1 MERSPRV
8 ISLSGRTMKGQVMSL
23 RPEYLLHLGRPLV
36 LFIAVVITV
45 DELAEIK
52 FQVCLAGEGRT
63 LIRERERWLAWKAE
77 YCNWKTGDSNRKCSP
92 YKSKP
97 IFVEGNLQVALVS
110 SRTTYCY
117 ERDGLLLK
125 KLHLT
130 YAYYSER
137 QCLNNPHKPWKWDSF
152 QDPEF
157 WLSIWTLC

>member
-63 LIRERERWLAWKAE
+63 LIRERER
-77 YCNWKTGDSNRKCSP
+77 
-92 YKSKP
+92 
-97 IFVEGNLQVALVS
+97 
-110 SRTTYCY
+110 
-117 ERDGLLLK
+117 
-125 KLHLT
+125 
-130 YAYYSER
+130 
-137 QCLNNPHKPWKWDSF
+137 
-152 QDPEF
+152 
-157 WLSIWTLC
+157 